1 MIGCIFI
8 EQFCFSLGLTAAIL
22 FGYFMVKDSQH
33 KTARYAFI
41 TGVLLLGRMVPV
53 MISGTIQS
61 SVGYTIFFAIVI
73 VLAFPVIL
81 ILPKVKAMLGDY
93 GKTQVSS

>member
-1 MIGCIFI
+1 
-8 EQFCFSLGLTAAIL
+8 
-22 FGYFMVKDSQH
+22 MVKDSQH